1 MGIGSGIFLFVAGVI
16 VAFALNFN
24 VSSVN
29 MHLIGSLLMGA
40 GVLIF
45 LISLV
50 AEFKKR
56 SSSVTT
62 RTSVDPQHGE
72 KVVEQ
77 EKKSDSL

>member
-1 MGIGSGIFLFVAGVI
+1 MGIGSGIFLFVAGAI

-50 AEFKKR
+50 AEFNKR

-62 RTSVDPQHGE
+62 RTSVDPQRGE

>member
-1 MGIGSGIFLFVAGVI
+1 MGIASGIFLFVAGAI

-45 LISLV
+45 LISMV

-56 SSSVTT
+56 SSSLTT
-62 RTSVDPQHGE
+62 RTSVDPVGHE
-72 KVVEQ
+72 RVVEQ
-77 EKKSDSL
+77 EKKGDSL